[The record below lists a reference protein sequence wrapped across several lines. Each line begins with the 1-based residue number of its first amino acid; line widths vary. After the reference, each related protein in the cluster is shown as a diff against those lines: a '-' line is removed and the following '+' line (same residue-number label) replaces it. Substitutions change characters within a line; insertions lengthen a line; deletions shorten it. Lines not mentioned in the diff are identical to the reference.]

1 MSILL
6 FARYYISMR
15 LFGGEHSI
23 AVSYARNMTK
33 ARKQRKKLDQWRAQ
47 RISNLK
53 SPFEETA

>member
-1 MSILL
+1 MTFLRHYFSMLL
-6 FARYYISMR
+6 SS
-15 LFGGEHSI
+15 GEHST